1 MFIGTVI
8 KQFSIKE
15 GLQDQSVIHFHLE
28 SPTMKT
34 LLIAFVLLVVT
45 LATAAPAAKQ
55 SADTPAERQIPPWL
69 HAKFKF
75 ESENPWLNDRTIN
88 VGADTPAERQIN
100 VRAERADGE

>member
-55 SADTPAERQIPPWL
+55 KMAEVCL
-69 HAKFKF
+69 FVHAVSLIGK
-75 ESENPWLNDRTIN
+75 
-88 VGADTPAERQIN
+88 
-100 VRAERADGE
+100 